1 MKLKQEYIVVNND
14 KGIVLVVVI
23 MLLTVLVLLGTT
35 ALMITKTD
43 MIISSNYQRGS
54 QAFYIAEAGLEQARA
69 QLRTAISG
77 GSTLSQLL
85 AARVGTNGALSDSS
99 NIANFYSNGGFITDD
114 VPYIANTDFGAGSYR
129 VYLTNDASEG
139 LTSTTDA
146 NLKVTLTAFGQGV
159 NNSFAIIQSVVAQFT
174 LPPIPGAIVLP
185 GPQVVFA
192 GANSNASGVQ
202 GYTESAISLNAAAA
216 ESSVETYLSGIKRI
230 SNYTCNAGSGTTCI
244 NNETI
249 PYAYST
255 VSGINNLKDTIKS
268 MADTVLTGTQT
279 LTAAQVGTSTDRKIV
294 VVEGDATLGPVN
306 GAGILIVTGQLTLN
320 GNFNYHGFIMVVGE
334 GHILRNG
341 GGNGDIVGG
350 ILVAHT
356 NPLSAADPTGATSD
370 TVLGTP
376 TFDTSGGGN
385 SDITYDGSQ
394 INPAIGSSFF
404 KLSWKQI

>member
-1 MKLKQEYIVVNND
+1 M
-14 KGIVLVVVI
+14 
-23 MLLTVLVLLGTT
+23 
-35 ALMITKTD
+35 
-43 MIISSNYQRGS
+43 
-54 QAFYIAEAGLEQARA
+54 
-69 QLRTAISG
+69 
-77 GSTLSQLL
+77 
-85 AARVGTNGALSDSS
+85 
-99 NIANFYSNGGFITDD
+99 
-114 VPYIANTDFGAGSYR
+114 
-129 VYLTNDASEG
+129 
-139 LTSTTDA
+139 
-146 NLKVTLTAFGQGV
+146 
-159 NNSFAIIQSVVAQFT
+159 
-174 LPPIPGAIVLP
+174 
-185 GPQVVFA
+185 
-192 GANSNASGVQ
+192 
-202 GYTESAISLNAAAA
+202 
-216 ESSVETYLSGIKRI
+216 ETYLSGIKRI